1 MTLTRPPHDPELGAA
16 LDVLLENLPPGDMTM
31 ETVIAMRDESGSPLP
46 AIEPEALESMGIVR
60 TDLVIPV
67 SDGGEAKA
75 TILKRADHTDTGPGI
90 YYVHG
95 GGMVSGHRLLGVDV
109 CLPWI
114 VDHDAVVLTVDY
126 RLAPEF
132 PDPYPVEDA
141 YAGLVWMAEHADDFG
156 VDPASILIA
165 GASAG
170 GGIAAGT
177 ALLARD
183 RQGPA
188 LIGQLLVCP
197 MLDDRDRT
205 VSSAQVT
212 EGTTW
217 SRGSNRFGWSNLL
230 GDRVGTDDVSIYAA
244 PARAEDLTGLP
255 PTFIDCGAAE
265 VFRDEDVAY
274 AAKLWEAGVDAE
286 LHVWAGGFHGFDML
300 APYAAVSRAAIAARD
315 SWVERVIGQR

>member
-1 MTLTRPPHDPELGAA
+1 MTITRPPHDPELDAA
-16 LDVLLENLPPGDMTM
+16 LDVLLETLPPGDITM
-31 ETVIAMRDESGSPLP
+31 ETVIAMRDENGSPLP
-46 AIEPEALESMGIVR
+46 AIEPKALESMGIVR

-75 TILKRADHTDTGPGI
+75 TIFKRADHTGSGPGI
-90 YYVHG
+90 YHVHG
-95 GGMVSGHRLLGVDV
+95 GGMVGGHRLLGVDV

-141 YAGLVWMAEHADDFG
+141 YAGLVWMAEQAGEIG
-156 VDPASILIA
+156 VDPARILVA
-165 GASAG
+165 GTSAG

-197 MLDDRDRT
+197 MLDDRDLT

-217 SRGSNRFGWSNLL
+217 SRGSNRFGWSSLL
-230 GDRVGTDDVSIYAA
+230 GDRAGTDDVSIYAA

-255 PTFIDCGAAE
+255 PTFIDCGSAE

-315 SWVERVIGQR
+315 SWVERVIGQG